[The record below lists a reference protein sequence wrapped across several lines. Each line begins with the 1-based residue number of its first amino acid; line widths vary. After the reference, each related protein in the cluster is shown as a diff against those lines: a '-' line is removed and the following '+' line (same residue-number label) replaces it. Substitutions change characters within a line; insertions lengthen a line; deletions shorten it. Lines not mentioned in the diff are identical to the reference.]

1 MWRES
6 TSRYPLLDDPM
17 MPERSAL
24 TERRQY
30 PRRTFPLEG
39 SWRSASGGSGGR
51 IADISWGGC
60 FVETAITPARG
71 EHTELTILIGAE
83 PVTIMGR
90 VVAVFRGI
98 GFSVRFEDRKS
109 TRLNSSHLV
118 I

>member
-1 MWRES
+1 
-6 TSRYPLLDDPM
+6 M
-17 MPERSAL
+17 MSERSSL

-39 SWRSASGGSGGR
+39 SWRSTSAGSGCR

-60 FVETAITPARG
+60 FVETAITPARA
-71 EHTELTILIGAE
+71 EHTELTLLIGAE

-98 GFSVRFEDRKS
+98 GFSVRFDGLTSRTYTALYPLLGEPAPTVDA
-109 TRLNSSHLV
+109 
-118 I
+118 